1 LGEYFHPEAVIVAP
15 GFRKRAQGRDE
26 CMQSYK
32 DFVAATK
39 VTDYQ
44 ESDMT
49 VDIWGDTAVAS
60 YHYEIAWEVKG
71 QPYRDSGRDVFVLR
85 REGGKW
91 LVVWRT
97 LVPPAGQGGTGLEVL
112 KSRRHSSP
120 AATAGEPLNPGR
132 PNCRRGQV

>member
-1 LGEYFHPEAVIVAP
+1 MPASTHGADRTTIRDVLRTINDAWRRGRVEELGEYFHPEAVIVAP

-97 LVPPAGQGGTGLEVL
+97 LVPPAGQG
-112 KSRRHSSP
+112 
-120 AATAGEPLNPGR
+120 
-132 PNCRRGQV
+132 